1 MSIANVLEEGEPIT
15 PQRLFRMRRPQRL
28 DGFNRLTMDIDGLD
42 PQAVDPQA
50 VDPQAAS
57 HSASL
62 GVLADDI
69 LGFTLWDRRG
79 ERAGLVT
86 TDLSL
91 DFVTP
96 TGWLGPELHA
106 DGRVVSVTRDGG
118 VSSTAI
124 HDSAGN
130 LIATGTAW
138 GNFVDAGP
146 GPDPSPGNG
155 VERPLEPPAS
165 IPPASIPPASI
176 PPASVSPLTRIGGLF
191 AEGDGTRLVVPPN
204 SALANKLGVMHGG
217 VQACAID
224 LAGNAAVSSPEAP
237 MRTASMRI
245 NYFRPTPIDGDVEFT
260 AEIVHAGRSMA
271 VARVV
276 STGADGRVCAYATV
290 TCRRPS
296 SPVETPGCD

>member
-15 PQRLFRMRRPQRL
+15 PQRLFRMRPPERL

-42 PQAVDPQA
+42 PH
-50 VDPQAAS
+50 AS
-57 HSASL
+57 AQSASL

-91 DFVTP
+91 DFVTSA
-96 TGWLGPELHA
+96 GWIGPELHA
-106 DGRVVSVTRDGG
+106 EGRVVSVARDGG

-124 HDSAGN
+124 HDSTGN

-138 GNFVDAGP
+138 GNFVDT
-146 GPDPSPGNG
+146 GPDRGAG
-155 VERPLEPPAS
+155 AVRPIAPAGS
-165 IPPASIPPASI
+165 IPQ
-176 PPASVSPLTRIGGLF
+176 ASVSPLARIGGLF
-191 AEGDGTRLVVPPN
+191 TEGDGTRLVVPRNP
-204 SALANKLGVMHGG
+204 ALANKLGVMHGG
-217 VQACAID
+217 IQACAID
-224 LAGNAAVSSPEAP
+224 LAGNAAVSSPDAP

-260 AEIVHAGRSMA
+260 AEIVHSGRSMA
-271 VARVV
+271 VARVT

-296 SPVETPGCD
+296 LPVETPD